1 MPDGKII
8 ELQKVMTDDRDFR
21 TVRSI
26 LKGSRSA
33 MSDLYHRHVGYLA
46 AVCSRYVGSDED
58 VQDVLQTSFEKIFTS
73 LDRFEYRGRGSV
85 RAWMTRVTVNE
96 SMKFL
101 REKGR
106 LIRMQEVHEPEPDA
120 GDADVED
127 IPADVLQD
135 MIRRLPDGYRTV
147 FNLYVMEE
155 LSHKEIASMLGISE
169 STSASQFHRA
179 RAILA
184 SAIREYR
191 KNNRY

>member
-1 MPDGKII
+1 MYDIKAFSLFSEPFASPLFPKKGELVTLSIVFSEKPDS
-8 ELQKVMTDDRDFR
+8 V
-21 TVRSI
+21 I
-26 LKGSRSA
+26 L
-33 MSDLYHRHVGYLA
+33 
-46 AVCSRYVGSDED
+46 
-58 VQDVLQTSFEKIFTS
+58 
-73 LDRFEYRGRGSV
+73 
-85 RAWMTRVTVNE
+85 RADGNTGLVYSYQM
-96 SMKFL
+96 

-106 LIRMQEVHEPEPDA
+106 LVRMQEVHEPEPDA

-191 KNNRY
+191 KNNRH